1 MKGMILK
8 LLFIQYIYFQ
18 HFANI
23 KFLLII
29 YLLVKEILWNKIRH
43 R

>member
-1 MKGMILK
+1 MKDMILK
-8 LLFIQYIYFQ
+8 LLFIQYIYLQ

-23 KFLLII
+23 KFLLIF
-29 YLLVKEILWNKIRH
+29 YLLGKEILCNKLMH